1 MYNIMSQK
9 RGMLGNK
16 NWILVRILSLS
27 CWVNLN
33 ISLSVSQPQSF
44 HLKNGIDTD
53 HTSASEAVYE
63 KTMKQGTLSA
73 SKNTKQSTNVRDYH

>member
-33 ISLSVSQPQSF
+33 TSLSVSQPQSF

-63 KTMKQGTLSA
+63 RTMKQGTL
-73 SKNTKQSTNVRDYH
+73 NF

>member
-1 MYNIMSQK
+1 MYNIMSRK

-16 NWILVRILSLS
+16 NWILVQILSLS

-33 ISLSVSQPQSF
+33 TYLSVSEPQSS
-44 HLKNGIDTD
+44 HLKNGIFTD

-63 KTMKQGTLSA
+63 RTMK
-73 SKNTKQSTNVRDYH
+73 

>member
-16 NWILVRILSLS
+16 NWILVQILSLS

-33 ISLSVSQPQSF
+33 TYLSVSEPQSS
-44 HLKNGIDTD
+44 HLKNGIFTD
-53 HTSASEAVYE
+53 HTSASEAIYE
-63 KTMKQGTLSA
+63 RTMK
-73 SKNTKQSTNVRDYH
+73 